1 MSQKAFYKTL
11 VSLPVNMVSPSH
23 MASCRLSHSAGG
35 FAGGF
40 ASRVPDGQRLQVS
53 VSQEG
58 DGK

>member
-35 FAGGF
+35 FA
-40 ASRVPDGQRLQVS
+40 SRVPDGQRLQVS